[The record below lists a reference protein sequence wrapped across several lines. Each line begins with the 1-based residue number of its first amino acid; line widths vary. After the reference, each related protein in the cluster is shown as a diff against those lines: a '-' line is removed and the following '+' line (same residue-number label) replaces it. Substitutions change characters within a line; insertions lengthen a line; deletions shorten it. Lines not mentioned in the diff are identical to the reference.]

1 MAAAGLP
8 DQARLAF
15 QGRADASLDELL
27 PCCTI
32 KRRAEDF
39 VVDEIDE
46 DGQRASEAMTRA
58 PEATLRAALEDL
70 AAKLDARQQ
79 QPAADVDESDGE
91 DALSALDEATLD
103 ALRAFDGAAK
113 DQVLG
118 DGVGAAPMSVALP
131 DGGNRLNLRL
141 ALEKGFPWTRVRLES
156 GAVETD
162 LRLKPLATIL
172 SADDV
177 ERLQRFGRTRGSKAA
192 ATIDAPADKDA
203 RRAVHTTLAAAFRA
217 CETKTLECGTI
228 SARWRGGRKRRR
240 DGPRWPL
247 VVRCVLEKRNA
258 EAFAVINCVE
268 INQRVGCSTPSSR
281 RRVDGVE
288 VDATVQHTGHKS
300 RRPPPGPARGRA
312 RDGRGQGPP
321 RGDAPVPDR
330 GFGQVARRDGVPRP
344 GARRVRRRRFDYRRR
359 DAVAVIC
366 HRAGAQRRPV
376 AGQRLPAPRFL
387 R

>member
-58 PEATLRAALEDL
+58 PEATLKPALEDL
-70 AAKLDARQQ
+70 AAKLDSRQQ
-79 QPAADVDESDGE
+79 EPAADVDESDGE

-103 ALRAFDGAAK
+103 ALRAFDAGAK
-113 DQVLG
+113 DQVLR
-118 DGVGAAPMSVALP
+118 DGIGAAPMSVALP

-156 GAVETD
+156 GAVEAD

-192 ATIDAPADKDA
+192 ASIEAPADKDA

-217 CETKTLECGTI
+217 CETKTLDAVWKSTSELGYVNLYAI
-228 SARWRGGRKRRR
+228 EQARSRG
-240 DGPRWPL
+240 
-247 VVRCVLEKRNA
+247 
-258 EAFAVINCVE
+258 
-268 INQRVGCSTPSSR
+268 R
-281 RRVDGVE
+281 RRVDGVGRPKF
-288 VDATVQHTGHKS
+288 DIHTGSTGARS
-300 RRPPPGPARGRA
+300 RRG
-312 RDGRGQGPP
+312 
-321 RGDAPVPDR
+321 
-330 GFGQVARRDGVPRP
+330 
-344 GARRVRRRRFDYRRR
+344 GA
-359 DAVAVIC
+359 AAGSGGATA
-366 HRAGAQRRPV
+366 RAGRSSSGASWRSATRNHSPS
-376 AGQRLPAPRFL
+376 
-387 R
+387 